1 MQSHDVLINQISD
14 HGIDIYFDSSISI
27 LIGDKQY
34 MQSHNIK
41 VKTDGNLSTAVRGV
55 DRAVLYMAF
64 DGIPKLGFIVNSR
77 IKSKFIR
84 TANMLSADGIRLMV
98 ETYEPQINT
107 LYYEQNKGDCS
118 ANISVVKPDNYED
131 TGSIPMCDGCIIS
144 GTDSLNLAQAIS
156 LSKEIRKQKG
166 INGVI
171 NVILAVCGIAF
182 ACFLTA
188 LMITNLNHIIIFK
201 ILNENLKL
209 LFGLIMTAGL
219 IPSIVEI
226 IRISRRKK

>member
-1 MQSHDVLINQISD
+1 
-14 HGIDIYFDSSISI
+14 
-27 LIGDKQY
+27 

-107 LYYEQNKGDCS
+107 LYYEQNKGDCN
-118 ANISVVKPDNYED
+118 ANISVVKPDNYEN
-131 TGSIPMCDGCIIS
+131 TESVPMCDGCIIS
-144 GTDSLNLAQAIS
+144 GSDSLNLAQAIS
-156 LSKEIRKQKG
+156 ISKEIRKQKSV
-166 INGVI
+166 NRVI
-171 NVILAVCGIAF
+171 NMILTVCGVGG

-188 LMITNLNHIIIFK
+188 LMIANLDHIMIFK
-201 ILNENLKL
+201 LLNENMTL
-209 LFGLIMTAGL
+209 LFGVIMTSGL
-219 IPSIVEI
+219 IPGIVEI
-226 IRISRRKK
+226 IRISKRKK